1 MSGPVVNIWST
12 NATRLCLFCTD
23 MDGFLINMVTCN
35 HIKWRRL
42 PTKKLFLLL
51 LKISFHN
58 RCLLDDTV
66 LYLKAVV
73 V

>member
-1 MSGPVVNIWST
+1 MPHACVYSALTWMV
-12 NATRLCLFCTD
+12 
-23 MDGFLINMVTCN
+23 FLINMVTCN